1 VQEAIDSLKFK
12 AENFIIKET
21 GRTSSEY
28 AYVLVLNGI
37 YKGFGYANKKQKIT
51 SAEDYF
57 GMLSTQK
64 ENNDVRRILNSY
76 VNRNNASIVALDYVS
91 TPFEL
96 NFS

>member
-1 VQEAIDSLKFK
+1 
-12 AENFIIKET
+12 
-21 GRTSSEY
+21 Y

-57 GMLSTQK
+57 GMLNAQK
-64 ENNDVRRILNSY
+64 ENNDVRRILNAY
-76 VNRNNASIVALDYVS
+76 VGKNNKNIVPINYVS